1 MPYPNRNTTVI
12 IQYEGGDMLFTFQ
25 TNDLNEIAES
35 SELQQ
40 KLYKRT
46 LYVVLLSQMLGGAGL
61 AAGITVGALLA
72 KDMLGIES
80 LSGLASALFTLG
92 SALAAYVVGRI
103 TQNYGRR
110 FGLGLGFMTGGIGAL
125 GVVIAANLDSVV
137 LLFLSLFIYGAGTA
151 TNLQARYAGTDL
163 AGQHQRAKAV
173 SIAMV
178 ATTVGAVAGPNLVT
192 PMGHVAQAL
201 DMPALAGP
209 FLLAAVAYSA
219 AGLVLFLLLKPDPL
233 IVARFIEERKA
244 TLTAQSAEQYVP
256 QQGQRIGI
264 IVGAAV
270 LVLSQ
275 IVMVAIM
282 TMTPIHMQHH
292 GSTLSAVGL
301 VIGLHVASMYLP
313 SLVTGSLVDKIGRI
327 KMVIA
332 SAVILT
338 IAGLL
343 AAFAPGDSTLLLTVA
358 LMLLGLGW
366 NFGLI
371 SGTAIVI
378 DSTTI
383 QTRAKIQGT
392 IDVGVAIGGS
402 IGSLLSSVI
411 VAFSSYAMLG
421 FIGAYLSLLLLP
433 LILWASIKKRKNIN

>member
-1 MPYPNRNTTVI
+1 
-12 IQYEGGDMLFTFQ
+12 MLFKFQ
-25 TNDLNEIAES
+25 TNDLHEIAES

-40 KLYKRT
+40 KLFKRT
-46 LYVVLLSQMLGGAGL
+46 LYVVLLSQTLGGAGL

-72 KDMLGIES
+72 KEMLGIES

-92 SALAAYVVGRI
+92 SALAAYLVGRI

-110 FGLGLGFMTGGIGAL
+110 FGLSLGFITGGIGAL
-125 GVVIAANLDSVV
+125 GVVVAANVDSIV

-151 TNLQARYAGTDL
+151 TNLQARYAGADL
-163 AGQHQRAKAV
+163 AGPHQRAKAI

-192 PMGHVAQAL
+192 PMGHVAQSL
-201 DMPALAGP
+201 NMPALAGP
-209 FLLAAVAYSA
+209 FLLAAIAYSA
-219 AGLVLFLLLKPDPL
+219 AGLVFYLLLKPDPL
-233 IVARFIEERKA
+233 IVARFIEERKV
-244 TLTAQSAEQYVP
+244 TLKEESIQQSVHP
-256 QQGQRIGI
+256 SGQRIGI
-264 IVGAAV
+264 IVGASV

-313 SLVTGSLVDKIGRI
+313 SLATGSLVDKVGRI

-332 SAVILT
+332 SAVTLT
-338 IAGLL
+338 VAGLL
-343 AAFAPGDSTLLLTVA
+343 AAFAPGDSTLLLTLA

-383 QTRAKIQGT
+383 QTRAKTQGS

-402 IGSLLSSVI
+402 VGSLLSSVI
-411 VAFSSYAMLG
+411 VAFSSYAVLG
-421 FIGAYLSLLLLP
+421 LMGAYLSLLLLP
-433 LILWASIKKRKNIN
+433 LILWASIKKRKNIK

>member
-1 MPYPNRNTTVI
+1 
-12 IQYEGGDMLFTFQ
+12 MLFKFQ
-25 TNDLNEIAES
+25 TNDLHEIADS
-35 SELQQ
+35 VELQQ

-46 LYVVLLSQMLGGAGL
+46 LYVVLLSQTLGGAGL

-72 KDMLGIES
+72 KEMLGIAS

-92 SALAAYVVGRI
+92 SALAAYLVGRI

-110 FGLGLGFMTGGIGAL
+110 FGLSLGFITGGIGAL
-125 GVVIAANLDSVV
+125 GVVIAANFDSIV

-151 TNLQARYAGTDL
+151 TNLQARYAGADL
-163 AGQHQRAKAV
+163 AGPHQRAKAI

-192 PMGHVAQAL
+192 PMGHVAQSL
-201 DMPALAGP
+201 NMPALAGP
-209 FLLAAVAYSA
+209 FLLASVAYSA
-219 AGLVLFLLLKPDPL
+219 AGLVFFLLLKPDPL
-233 IVARFIEERKA
+233 IVARFIEERRG
-244 TLTAQSAEQYVP
+244 TLKPESIQQSVHP
-256 QQGQRIGI
+256 SGQRIGI
-264 IVGAAV
+264 IVGASV

-292 GSTLSAVGL
+292 GSTLSAVGI

-313 SLVTGSLVDKIGRI
+313 SLVTGSLVDKVGRI

-332 SAVILT
+332 SAVTLT
-338 IAGLL
+338 VAGLL
-343 AAFAPGDSTLLLTVA
+343 AAFAPGDSTFLLTVA

-383 QTRAKIQGT
+383 QTRAKTQGT

-402 IGSLLSSVI
+402 VGSLLSSVI
-411 VAFSSYAMLG
+411 VAFSSYAVLG
-421 FIGAYLSLLLLP
+421 LMGAYLSLLLLP
-433 LILWASIKKRKNIN
+433 LILWASIKKRKVDV

>member
-1 MPYPNRNTTVI
+1 MNRDTTVI
-12 IQYEGGDMLFTFQ
+12 IQYEGGGMLFTFQ
-25 TNDLNEIAES
+25 TNDLHEIAES

-46 LYVVLLSQMLGGAGL
+46 LYVVLLSQTLGGAGL

-110 FGLGLGFMTGGIGAL
+110 FGLALGFITGGIGAL
-125 GVVIAANLDSVV
+125 GVVIAANLDNVV

-163 AGQHQRAKAV
+163 AGQHERAKAV

-201 DMPALAGP
+201 HMPALAGP
-209 FLLAAVAYSA
+209 FLLAAIAYSA
-219 AGLVLFLLLKPDPL
+219 AGLVFFLLLKPDPL
-233 IVARFIEERKA
+233 IVARFIEERKE
-244 TLTAQSAEQYVP
+244 TLQVQSTEQSVP
-256 QQGQRIGI
+256 QQGQRMGM

-313 SLVTGSLVDKIGRI
+313 SLVTGSLVDQVGRM

-332 SAVILT
+332 SAVTLT

-343 AAFAPGDSTLLLTVA
+343 AAFAPGDSTVLLTVA

-402 IGSLLSSVI
+402 VGSLLSSVI

-421 FIGAYLSLLLLP
+421 FIGAYVSLLLLP
-433 LILWASIKKRKNIN
+433 LVFWTSIKKRKNIN

>member
-1 MPYPNRNTTVI
+1 MV
-12 IQYEGGDMLFTFQ
+12 FKFQ
-25 TNDLNEIAES
+25 TNDLHEIAES

-46 LYVVLLSQMLGGAGL
+46 LYVVLLSQTLGGAGL

-92 SALAAYVVGRI
+92 SALAAYLVGRI

-110 FGLGLGFMTGGIGAL
+110 YGLALGFITGGIGAL
-125 GVVIAANLDSVV
+125 GVVIAANFDSIV

-163 AGQHQRAKAV
+163 AGPHQRAKSV

-192 PMGHVAQAL
+192 PMGHVAQSL
-201 DMPALAGP
+201 NMPALAGP

-219 AGLVLFLLLKPDPL
+219 AGLVFFLLLKPDPL

-244 TLTAQSAEQYVP
+244 TLKTESIQQSVHP
-256 QQGQRIGI
+256 SGQRIGI
-264 IVGAAV
+264 IVGASV

-292 GSTLSAVGL
+292 GSTLSAVGI
-301 VIGLHVASMYLP
+301 VIGLHVASMYLTFV
-313 SLVTGSLVDKIGRI
+313 SDR
-327 KMVIA
+327 
-332 SAVILT
+332 
-338 IAGLL
+338 
-343 AAFAPGDSTLLLTVA
+343 
-358 LMLLGLGW
+358 
-366 NFGLI
+366 
-371 SGTAIVI
+371 
-378 DSTTI
+378 
-383 QTRAKIQGT
+383 
-392 IDVGVAIGGS
+392 
-402 IGSLLSSVI
+402 
-411 VAFSSYAMLG
+411 FSC
-421 FIGAYLSLLLLP
+421 
-433 LILWASIKKRKNIN
+433 R